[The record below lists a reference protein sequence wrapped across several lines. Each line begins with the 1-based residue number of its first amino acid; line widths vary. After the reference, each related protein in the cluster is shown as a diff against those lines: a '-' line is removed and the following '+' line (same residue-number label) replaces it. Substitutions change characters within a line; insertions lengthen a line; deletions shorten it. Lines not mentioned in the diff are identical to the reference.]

1 MRQQKIFYIYKPVIT
16 TMSALSTTN
25 IPEQLPC
32 FQKAVDF
39 IQSIG
44 IPVLFR
50 EISGKSFLPGISI
63 EAGEI
68 VVDRE
73 KLKYPGDILHEA
85 GHIAVVP
92 SAERPLLNETT
103 ICTRPMREAEEMMA
117 IAWSYAACVHL
128 DIDAGFV
135 FHNDGYQ
142 KGGSDIAENFKEG
155 RYFGVPMLQ
164 WTGMALEKPNPE
176 QPEKPAYPQMLKW
189 ARD

>member
-1 MRQQKIFYIYKPVIT
+1 MSAASTIIT
-16 TMSALSTTN
+16 T
-25 IPEQLPC
+25 EQTAF

-44 IPVLFR
+44 IPVLFK
-50 EISGKSFLPGISI
+50 EITGKSFLPGISI
-63 EAGEI
+63 ESGEI
-68 VVDRE
+68 VVDPE

-92 SAERPLLNETT
+92 SAERALLNETT
-103 ICTRPMREAEEMMA
+103 ICTRPMREAEEMMS

-135 FHNDGYQ
+135 FHNEGYQ
-142 KGGSDIAENFKEG
+142 KGGSDIAVNFKEG

-164 WTGMALEKPNPE
+164 WTGMALEKTNPE
-176 QPEKPAYPQMLKW
+176 HPEIPVYPQMLKW

>member
-1 MRQQKIFYIYKPVIT
+1 MPAD
-16 TMSALSTTN
+16 SAMVNSTQTA
-25 IPEQLPC
+25 L

-50 EISGKSFLPGISI
+50 EIPAKSFLPGISI

-68 VVDRE
+68 IVDPE

-92 SAERPLLNETT
+92 AAERALLNETT

-128 DIDAGFV
+128 NIDAGFV
-135 FHNDGYQ
+135 FHNEGYQ
-142 KGGSDIAENFKEG
+142 KGGSDIAENFREG

-164 WTGMALEKPNPE
+164 WTGMALEKPNAE
-176 QPEKPAYPQMLKW
+176 QPELPVYPKMLKW

>member
-1 MRQQKIFYIYKPVIT
+1 MPADSAMVIST
-16 TMSALSTTN
+16 QTAL
-25 IPEQLPC
+25 

-50 EISGKSFLPGISI
+50 EIPAKSFLPGISI

-68 VVDRE
+68 IVDPE

-92 SAERPLLNETT
+92 AAERALLNETT

-128 DIDAGFV
+128 NIDAGFV

-142 KGGSDIAENFKEG
+142 KGGSDIAENFREG

-164 WTGMALEKPNPE
+164 WTGMALEKPNAE
-176 QPEKPAYPQMLKW
+176 QPELPVYPKMLKW